1 MIRNGLS
8 VSANTFRDLISGF
21 WRLQDLEGAEKVFG
35 LMQAAGHQP
44 ELKVLQLA
52 FFTRS
57 LLF

>member
-44 ELKVLQLA
+44 ELKV
-52 FFTRS
+52 R
-57 LLF
+57 